1 MQGGQDEGVVCLDR
15 HEYCWS
21 HDVERQQ
28 RFDVTPRCLKDLGVG
43 QSEHNNFLLEFLLFL
58 LSKKY

>member
-1 MQGGQDEGVVCLDR
+1 
-15 HEYCWS
+15 
-21 HDVERQQ
+21 
-28 RFDVTPRCLKDLGVG
+28 VTPRCLKDLGVG